1 MALCF
6 RIASTTLYCPIV
18 HKQEVNNQQV
28 QSHNNA
34 GFLIKLQNN
43 RFLTTIAIDSLY
55 YISLHYVHVA

>member
-34 GFLIKLQNN
+34 GFLIK
-43 RFLTTIAIDSLY
+43 
-55 YISLHYVHVA
+55 